1 MWVSHGTHQYLYL
14 RNCSAKVSF
23 FWLSPTKPPLSWLLQ
38 KKAQTLPPQ
47 CCSAMQPF
55 KKLSLRSSCQL
66 FARLRCRPARA
77 TASNTSISPWARV
90 AAVES
95 FLLLSLGHYSAAT
108 HAQVGH
114 TVIDSH
120 HFSESLMKGRRALPT
135 AEALTG
141 QKPRQRLSHT
151 ECFKHQRIARF
162 MLPNAQPT

>member
-1 MWVSHGTHQYLYL
+1 MIP
-14 RNCSAKVSF
+14 
-23 FWLSPTKPPLSWLLQ
+23 PTKPPLSWFLQ
-38 KKAQTLPPQ
+38 KEAQTLPPQ
-47 CCSAMQPF
+47 CCAAMQPF

-77 TASNTSISPWARV
+77 TASTTSKSPWARV

-114 TVIDSH
+114 MVVDSH
-120 HFSESLMKGRRALPT
+120 RFSESLMKGRRALPA

-141 QKPRQRLSHT
+141 QKPRQRLPQLLSISFNEMESIFAHRTSNAIKT
-151 ECFKHQRIARF
+151 EGEKRKVASITK
-162 MLPNAQPT
+162 NKE